1 MLNDFYNFTSQSENF
16 EALNKLK
23 LKYQD
28 ANEIVKS
35 FTNNKTQF
43 QMLKDFLIRNS
54 THYQFDFGNLF
65 PKCFARIDEYG
76 VKNKTSFDNQ
86 YKIYLSQ
93 ENVYEW
99 QQNAFLRQLKDEN
112 NETPLNLS
120 EVNDVDF
127 FGELKKRNRCS

>member
-1 MLNDFYNFTSQSENF
+1 
-16 EALNKLK
+16 
-23 LKYQD
+23 
-28 ANEIVKS
+28 
-35 FTNNKTQF
+35 
-43 QMLKDFLIRNS
+43 MLKDFLIRNS
-54 THYQFDFGNLF
+54 THYQFVFGNLF

-93 ENVYEW
+93 KNVYEW
-99 QQNAFLRQLKDEN
+99 QQNAFLLQLKYEN

-127 FGELKKRNRCS
+127 VDELKKETVAEVDGTSSEKIKNKKRKRVLTDEKIKRRNEKKKKT